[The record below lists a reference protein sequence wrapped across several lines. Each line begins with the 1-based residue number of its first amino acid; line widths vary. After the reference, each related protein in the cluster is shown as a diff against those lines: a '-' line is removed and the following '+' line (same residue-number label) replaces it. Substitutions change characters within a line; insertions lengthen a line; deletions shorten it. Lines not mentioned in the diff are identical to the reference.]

1 MSKEGERKDHMEQN
15 FCIRTRQNGSITL
28 FLALILTLIFSLF
41 FSLLEAARVQA
52 LSQIAKRSLL
62 LELESAF
69 GEYQIGLW
77 ENYRLLF
84 LDGSNE
90 SHELDLALLEG
101 RWMKQA
107 ALEQKGAGFFQMALK
122 SLEITEYSL
131 ATDNAGAAFEKQACL
146 AIQEQLAAGAVDALK
161 QSFQKGEK
169 MAEESKD
176 LEQQWDSAKNAMNE
190 AENFEEQAGEG
201 ETETSSALDKE
212 QEGTSSVPEKE
223 EVELPDKPDKDLPE
237 NPVDAVDLLKKSA
250 ILAVVVENPSEI
262 SGKSISLQETLK
274 HRHRAE
280 GNMKSP
286 DRKGLEKLWFLQY
299 LNHYFACKT
308 GIGKG
313 GSLEHALEY
322 ELEYCVAGKDSD
334 QENLEKTVKELLLIR
349 EAGNFATIMQDKVK
363 YALAL
368 EIATAAVGFTGI
380 APLIQ
385 AVQIGILLAWS
396 YIESILDLRC
406 LLSGGKIPLIKQ
418 TSEWKSD
425 ISLGEEV
432 LVEKKEKTESQEEGL
447 SYREYLQILL
457 LLVGEETLVY
467 RAMDVI
473 EQNIRLQQ
481 PQFRFDHQL
490 YGMQMEGIYASESL
504 FLGFISVVKTKD
516 GTYHFRKSNSYSY
529 LK

>member
-1 MSKEGERKDHMEQN
+1 MRQN
-15 FCIRTRQNGSITL
+15 LSIKTKQNGSITL
-28 FLALILTLIFSLF
+28 FLALILTLVFSLF

-52 LSQIAKRSLL
+52 LSHIAKRSLL

-69 GEYQIGLW
+69 GEYNIGLW
-77 ENYRLLF
+77 EDYRLLF
-84 LDGSNE
+84 LDGSNQTE
-90 SHELDLALLEG
+90 QLDLALLEG

-107 ALEQKGAGFFQMALK
+107 DLEQKGTGFFQMALR

-131 ATDNAGAAFEKQACL
+131 ATDNTGAAFEKQACL
-146 AIQEQLAAGAVDALK
+146 AIQEQLAAGAVEALK
-161 QSFQKGEK
+161 QRFHKGEQ
-169 MAEESKD
+169 MAEESKE
-176 LEQQWDSAKNAMNE
+176 LEQQWDSAQNAMEE
-190 AENFEEQAGEG
+190 AENFEEEAENR
-201 ETETSSALDKE
+201 ESENSSTSEE
-212 QEGTSSVPEKE
+212 QGGNSSDSEKE
-223 EVELPDKPDKDLPE
+223 EIELPEKPQKDLPE
-237 NPVDAVDLLKKSA
+237 NPVNAVDLLKKSA

-262 SGKSISLQETLK
+262 SGKSISLQQTLK

-286 DRKGLEKLWFLQY
+286 DHKGLDKLWFLQY
-299 LNHYFACKT
+299 LNRFFACKT
-308 GIGKG
+308 GAGEG
-313 GSLEHALEY
+313 GGTEHALDY

-368 EIATAAVGFTGI
+368 EIATAAVGVTGM

-406 LLSGGKIPLIKQ
+406 LLSGGRIPLIKQ
-418 TSEWKSD
+418 VSEWKSD

-432 LVEKKEKTESQEEGL
+432 LVEKKEKSDSKEEGF
-447 SYREYLQILL
+447 SYREYLQLLL
-457 LLVGEETLVY
+457 LLVGEDTLVY

-473 EQNIRLQQ
+473 EQNVKLKQ
-481 PQFRFDHQL
+481 PQFQFDHQL
-490 YGMQMEGIYASESL
+490 YGMQMEGLYASESL
-504 FLGFISVVKTKD
+504 FLGFITVVKTKD
-516 GTYHFRKSNSYSY
+516 GTYHFQESCSYSY

>member
-1 MSKEGERKDHMEQN
+1 MQQN
-15 FCIRTRQNGSITL
+15 FCIRPRRQGSITL
-28 FLALILTLIFSLF
+28 FLALILTLVFSLF

-52 LSQIAKRSLL
+52 LSQIAKRSLW
-62 LELESAF
+62 LEMESAF

-77 ENYRLLF
+77 EDYQLLF

-90 SHELDLALLEG
+90 SHQFDLALLEG
-101 RWMKQA
+101 RWMEQA
-107 ALEQKGAGFFQMALK
+107 ALEQKGAGFFQIALK

-131 ATDNAGAAFEKQACL
+131 ATDNMGAAFEKQACL

-161 QSFQKGEK
+161 QRFQKGEQ
-169 MAEESKD
+169 MAEESKE
-176 LEQQWDSAKNAMNE
+176 LEQQWDSAKNAMEE
-190 AENFEEQAGEG
+190 AEN
-201 ETETSSALDKE
+201 LDKE
-212 QEGTSSVPEKE
+212 AGDEETENSFTSTEEGTSNVPQKE
-223 EVELPDKPDKDLPE
+223 EIELPDKPDKDLPQ
-237 NPVDAVDLLKKSA
+237 NPVDSVDLLKKSA
-250 ILAVVVENPSEI
+250 ILAVVVENPSEV

-299 LNHYFACKT
+299 LNHFFACKT
-308 GIGKG
+308 GEGKG
-313 GSLEHALEY
+313 GSSEHALEY

-334 QENLEKTVKELLLIR
+334 QENLEKAVKELLLIR

-363 YALAL
+363 YTLAL

-406 LLSGGKIPLIKQ
+406 LPSGGKIPLVKQ

-432 LVEKKEKTESQEEGL
+432 LVEKKEKTDSQDKGL
-447 SYREYLQILL
+447 SYREYLQLLL
-457 LLVGEETLVY
+457 LLVGEEVLTY

-481 PQFRFDHQL
+481 PRFRFDHQL
-490 YGMQMEGIYASESL
+490 YGMQMEGLYASKSL
-504 FLGFISVVKTKD
+504 FLGLITVVNTKD
-516 GTYHFRKSNSYSY
+516 GAYHFRESRSYSY

>member
-1 MSKEGERKDHMEQN
+1 MRQN
-15 FCIRTRQNGSITL
+15 LTIKTRQNGSITL
-28 FLALILTLIFSLF
+28 FLALVLTLIFSLF

-77 ENYRLLF
+77 EDYRLLF
-84 LDGSNE
+84 LDGSNQTD
-90 SHELDLALLEG
+90 HLDLALLEG
-101 RWMKQA
+101 RWMEQA

-131 ATDNAGAAFEKQACL
+131 ATDNEGAAFEKQACL
-146 AIQEQLAAGAVDALK
+146 AIQEQLAAGAVEALK
-161 QSFQKGEK
+161 QGFQKGEQ
-169 MAEESKD
+169 MAEEGKE
-176 LEQQWDSAKNAMNE
+176 LEQQWDSAKNAIEE
-190 AENFEEQAGEG
+190 AENFEEQTKEG
-201 ETETSSALDKE
+201 ESEISSTE
-212 QEGTSSVPEKE
+212 EGTSNVLEKE
-223 EVELPDKPDKDLPE
+223 EIELPDKPQKELPE

-250 ILAVVVENPSEI
+250 ILTVVVENPSEI

-274 HRHRAE
+274 HRRKAE

-286 DRKGLEKLWFLQY
+286 DRRGLEKLWFLQY
-299 LNHYFACKT
+299 LNQFFACKT
-308 GIGKG
+308 GAGKG

-322 ELEYCVAGKDSD
+322 ELEYCVAGKASD
-334 QENLEKTVKELLLIR
+334 RENLEKTVKELLLIR
-349 EAGNFATIMQDKVK
+349 EAGNFATIRQDKVK
-363 YALAL
+363 CALAL

-406 LLSGGKIPLIKQ
+406 LLSGGRIPLAKQ
-418 TSEWKSD
+418 VSEWKSD

-432 LVEKKEKTESQEEGL
+432 LVEKKEKTDSQKEGL
-447 SYREYLQILL
+447 NYREYLQLLL
-457 LLVGEETLVY
+457 LLVDEDTLVY

-473 EQNIRLQQ
+473 EQNIRLQR
-481 PQFRFDHQL
+481 PQFQFDHQF
-490 YGMQMEGIYASESL
+490 YGMQMEGLYASESL
-504 FLGFISVVKTKD
+504 FLGLITVIKVRD
-516 GTYHFRKSNSYSY
+516 GTYHFRESRSYSY